1 MKKLLNQFNNFCYL
15 RNSFDLKMRDL
26 FETSN
31 HRKYLQCGTKFIRS
45 PSRDCKLLNLFNNFC
60 HPNNLSKLLVFCLK
74 IILKLLKKHITGTN
88 LYKRARNTKII
99 KSIQ

>member
-15 RNSFDLKMRDL
+15 RTSFDLKVQDL

-31 HRKYLQCGTKFIRS
+31 HREYLKCGTKFY
-45 PSRDCKLLNLFNNFC
+45 
-60 HPNNLSKLLVFCLK
+60 
-74 IILKLLKKHITGTN
+74 KKSSTH
-88 LYKRARNTKII
+88 KKARYTKII